1 METLR
6 QKSLRINYL
15 MTKRVYLIALLIFCS
30 CSDFEPYF
38 EKDYY
43 EKVSGIK
50 FPGSAKAIESIDN
63 GEFVTTT
70 VFKIDNIKLWEFINF
85 YSFDTVGKPFT
96 LRLFGDSYLKMNKPD
111 YFSDKNL
118 YYKAG
123 TKGKTSWLYLIDT
136 NIKMLWAEIQY
147 PDMAGN

>member
-1 METLR
+1 MSKLG
-6 QKSLRINYL
+6 YL
-15 MTKRVYLIALLIFCS
+15 LAFLTFCS
-30 CSDFEPYF
+30 CCNFEPYY

-50 FPGSAKAIESIDN
+50 FPETAEAIETIDN

-70 VFKIDNIKLWEFINF
+70 VFKIDNIKLQQFLND
-85 YSFDTVGKPFT
+85 YSFEKIERPFT
-96 LRLFGDSYLKMNKPD
+96 LRLFGESYLKANKPD
-111 YFSDKNL
+111 YSKDKNL

-123 TKGKTSWLYLIDT
+123 TKGKTSWLYFIDT
-136 NIKMLWAEIQY
+136 DKKMLWAEIQY